1 MRKVE
6 REGVRKV
13 DERGR
18 KRDVWDRKRD
28 NEVKRGVRDERG
40 RKRDV

>member
-1 MRKVE
+1 VRKVE
-6 REGVRKV
+6 RKGVREV

-40 RKRDV
+40 RKRAV